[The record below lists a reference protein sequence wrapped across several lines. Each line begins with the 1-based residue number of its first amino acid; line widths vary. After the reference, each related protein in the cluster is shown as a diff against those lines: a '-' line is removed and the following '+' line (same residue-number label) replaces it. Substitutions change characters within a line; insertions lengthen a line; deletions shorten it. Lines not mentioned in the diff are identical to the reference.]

1 VAARPQQRRDRQ
13 RGREHHALAR
23 LRKLPLKALI
33 DSGFFQQI
41 ERQRLCLVI
50 PGWECAHQERRPRL
64 R

>member
-1 VAARPQQRRDRQ
+1 MRY
-13 RGREHHALAR
+13 AR